1 LNGQVNVQMAAAV
14 AAFDIDPETAR
25 RSLVEARASS
35 KAALQE
41 LRATVVVLHDGG
53 QLAPAPRL
61 DQLEDLAGPA
71 RAAGIEVTIA
81 DDRHDAQITGA
92 VELAAYR
99 VVQEAL
105 TNIVRH
111 SGARRAAVSLRQEQ
125 DDLVI
130 EVTDDGTAPPAS
142 TNGGY
147 GLRGMAERVRA
158 VGGRLDYGP
167 SPSRGFHVRAHLPT
181 NSRTR

>member
-1 LNGQVNVQMAAAV
+1 MNGQVNVQMAAAV

-41 LRATVVVLHDGG
+41 LRATVAVLHDGG

-61 DQLEDLAGPA
+61 DQLEELAGPA
-71 RAAGIEVTIA
+71 RAAGIQVSIA
-81 DDRHDAQITGA
+81 DDREGAPLSGA

-111 SGARRAAVSLRQEQ
+111 SGAQRAAVSLRQEQ
-125 DDLVI
+125 EALVV
-130 EVTDDGTAPPAS
+130 EVTDDGTAAS
-142 TNGGY
+142 AGTNGGF

-158 VGGRLDYGP
+158 VGGRLDHGP
-167 SPSRGFHVRAHLPT
+167 APSGGFHVRAILPT
-181 NSRTR
+181 SSRMG